1 MPIKMAH
8 WAPYKKTGRKQMK
21 FNVKYPMLVE
31 QAYSH
36 FLSIGLHPN
45 KDKLYK
51 MLVDE
56 GMINELG
63 NPTQRAIDKG
73 LVEVAS
79 NNPIERFK
87 AENPLVAHVPDEHF
101 KVQGNQ
107 VLMDCYAV
115 RVAATTILN
124 DPTAPQEQKE
134 NAQSLLDKVNSLDHN
149 EWH

>member
-1 MPIKMAH
+1 MN
-8 WAPYKKTGRKQMK
+8 
-21 FNVKYPMLVE
+21 FNIKYPPLVE

-36 FLSIGLHPN
+36 FLSIGLRPN

-56 GMINELG
+56 GMIDELG
-63 NPTQRAIDKG
+63 NPTQRAINEG
-73 LVEVAS
+73 LVEVAG

-87 AENPLVAHVPDEHF
+87 AENPLVAHI
-101 KVQGNQ
+101 
-107 VLMDCYAV
+107 
-115 RVAATTILN
+115 AATTILN

>member
-1 MPIKMAH
+1 MADLT
-8 WAPYKKTGRKQMK
+8 PLKRKDKQTMK
-21 FNVKYPMLVE
+21 FNIQYPPLVE
-31 QAYSH
+31 QAYSY

-56 GMINELG
+56 GMIDELG

-87 AENPLVAHVPDEHF
+87 AENPLMAHIPNEHF
-101 KVQGNQ
+101 KVQNNQ

-115 RVAATTILN
+115 RVASTTILN
-124 DPTAPQEQKE
+124 DPTATQEQKE

>member
-1 MPIKMAH
+1 MN
-8 WAPYKKTGRKQMK
+8 
-21 FNVKYPMLVE
+21 FNIEYPPLIE
-31 QAYSH
+31 QAYNH
-36 FLSIGLHPN
+36 LLSIGLHPN

-56 GMINELG
+56 GMIDELG

-79 NNPIERFK
+79 NNPIERLK
-87 AENPLVAHVPDEHF
+87 AENPLFAHIPDEHF
-101 KVQGNQ
+101 KVQNNQ

-115 RVAATTILN
+115 RVASTTILN
-124 DPTAPQEQKE
+124 DPTATQEQKE

>member
-1 MPIKMAH
+1 
-8 WAPYKKTGRKQMK
+8 MK

-31 QAYSH
+31 QAYNQ
-36 FLSIGLHPN
+36 LIAGGLKPR

-56 GMINELG
+56 GMIDELG
-63 NPTQRAIDKG
+63 NPTQRAINEG
-73 LVEVAS
+73 LVEVAG

-87 AENPLVAHVPDEHF
+87 AENPLFAHIPDEHF
-101 KVQGNQ
+101 KVQNNQ

-115 RVAATTILN
+115 KVTATTILN
-124 DPTAPQEQKE
+124 DPTATQEQKE
-134 NAQSLLDKVNSLDHN
+134 NAQSLLDKVNKLDHN

>member
-1 MPIKMAH
+1 MADLT
-8 WAPYKKTGRKQMK
+8 PLKRKDKQTMN
-21 FNVKYPMLVE
+21 FNIKYPPLIE

-36 FLSIGLHPN
+36 FLSIGLRPN

-56 GMINELG
+56 GMIDELG
-63 NPTQRAIDKG
+63 NPTQQAINEG

-87 AENPLVAHVPDEHF
+87 AENPLVAHIPDEPF
-101 KVQGNQ
+101 KVQNNQ

-115 RVAATTILN
+115 RVADTTILN
-124 DPTAPQEQKE
+124 DPTATQEQKE

>member
-1 MPIKMAH
+1 MADLT
-8 WAPYKKTGRKQMK
+8 PLKRKDKQTMN
-21 FNVKYPMLVE
+21 FNIKYPPLVE

-36 FLSIGLHPN
+36 FLSIGLRPN

-56 GMINELG
+56 GIIDELG
-63 NPTQRAIDKG
+63 NPTQQAINEG

-87 AENPLVAHVPDEHF
+87 AENPLVAHIPDEHF
-101 KVQGNQ
+101 KVQNNQ

-115 RVAATTILN
+115 RVASTTILN
-124 DPTAPQEQKE
+124 DPTTTQEQKD

>member
-1 MPIKMAH
+1 MGRLDTL
-8 WAPYKKTGRKQMK
+8 KKKGQTMN
-21 FNVKYPMLVE
+21 FNIKYPPLVE

-36 FLSIGLHPN
+36 FLSIGLRPN

-56 GMINELG
+56 GMIDELG

-87 AENPLVAHVPDEHF
+87 AENPLVAHIPDEHF
-101 KVQGNQ
+101 KVQNNQ

-115 RVAATTILN
+115 RVVATTILN
-124 DPTAPQEQKE
+124 DPTATQEQKE

>member
-8 WAPYKKTGRKQMK
+8 WTPYKKRGRKQIK

-56 GMINELG
+56 GMLDELG
-63 NPTQRAIDKG
+63 NPTQRASNEG
-73 LVEVAS
+73 LVEVAG

-87 AENPLVAHVPDEHF
+87 AETVFVAHIPAGHF
-101 KVQGNQ
+101 KVQHNH
-107 VLMDCYAV
+107 VLMD
-115 RVAATTILN
+115 
-124 DPTAPQEQKE
+124 
-134 NAQSLLDKVNSLDHN
+134 
-149 EWH
+149 W

>member
-1 MPIKMAH
+1 MADLT
-8 WAPYKKTGRKQMK
+8 PLKRKDKQTMN
-21 FNVKYPMLVE
+21 FNIKYPPLIE

-87 AENPLVAHVPDEHF
+87 AENPLVAHIPDEHF
-101 KVQGNQ
+101 KVQNNQ

-115 RVAATTILN
+115 RVVATTILN
-124 DPTAPQEQKE
+124 DPTATQEQKE

>member
-1 MPIKMAH
+1 MN
-8 WAPYKKTGRKQMK
+8 
-21 FNVKYPMLVE
+21 FNIKYPPLVE

-56 GMINELG
+56 GMIDELG

-87 AENPLVAHVPDEHF
+87 AENPLMAHIPNEHF
-101 KVQGNQ
+101 KVQNNQ

-115 RVAATTILN
+115 RVASTTILN
-124 DPTAPQEQKE
+124 DPTATQEQKE

>member
-1 MPIKMAH
+1 MN
-8 WAPYKKTGRKQMK
+8 
-21 FNVKYPMLVE
+21 FNIKYPPLVE

-36 FLSIGLHPN
+36 FLSIGLYPN

-56 GMINELG
+56 GMIDELG
-63 NPTQRAIDKG
+63 NPTQRAINEG
-73 LVEVAS
+73 LVEVAG

-87 AENPLVAHVPDEHF
+87 AENPLFAHIPDEHF
-101 KVQGNQ
+101 KVQNNQ

-115 RVAATTILN
+115 RVASTTILN
-124 DPTAPQEQKE
+124 DPSATQEQKE
-134 NAQSLLDKVNSLDHN
+134 NAQSLLDEVNKLDHN

>member
-1 MPIKMAH
+1 MN
-8 WAPYKKTGRKQMK
+8 
-21 FNVKYPMLVE
+21 FNIKYPPLVE

-56 GMINELG
+56 GMIDELG
-63 NPTQRAIDKG
+63 NPTQRAIDEG

-87 AENPLVAHVPDEHF
+87 AENPLFAHIPDEHF
-101 KVQGNQ
+101 KVQNNQ

-115 RVAATTILN
+115 RVASTTILN
-124 DPTAPQEQKE
+124 DPSATQEQKE

>member
-1 MPIKMAH
+1 MADLT
-8 WAPYKKTGRKQMK
+8 PLKRKDKQTMN
-21 FNVKYPMLVE
+21 FNIKYPPLVE

-36 FLSIGLHPN
+36 FLSIGLYPN

-56 GMINELG
+56 GMIDELG
-63 NPTQRAIDKG
+63 NPTQRAINEG
-73 LVEVAS
+73 LVEVAG

-87 AENPLVAHVPDEHF
+87 AENPLMAHIPNEHF
-101 KVQGNQ
+101 KVQNNQ

-115 RVAATTILN
+115 RVASTTILN
-124 DPTAPQEQKE
+124 DPSAPQEQKE
-134 NAQSLLDKVNSLDHN
+134 NAQSLLDKVNSLGHN

>member
-1 MPIKMAH
+1 MADLT
-8 WAPYKKTGRKQMK
+8 PLKRKDKQTMK
-21 FNVKYPMLVE
+21 FNIQYPPLVE
-31 QAYSH
+31 QAYSY

-56 GMINELG
+56 GMIDELG

-87 AENPLVAHVPDEHF
+87 AENPLMAHIPNEHF
-101 KVQGNQ
+101 KVQNNQ

-115 RVAATTILN
+115 RVASTTILN
-124 DPTAPQEQKE
+124 DPSATQEQKE
-134 NAQSLLDKVNSLDHN
+134 NAQSLLDEVNKLDHN

>member
-1 MPIKMAH
+1 MADLT
-8 WAPYKKTGRKQMK
+8 PLKRKDKQTMN
-21 FNVKYPMLVE
+21 FNIKYPPLIE

-56 GMINELG
+56 GMIDELG
-63 NPTQRAIDKG
+63 NPTQQAINEG

-87 AENPLVAHVPDEHF
+87 AENPFVAHIPDEHF
-101 KVQGNQ
+101 KVQNNK

-115 RVAATTILN
+115 RVASTTILN
-124 DPTAPQEQKE
+124 DPTATQEQKE

>member
-1 MPIKMAH
+1 MADLT
-8 WAPYKKTGRKQMK
+8 PLKRKDKQTMK
-21 FNVKYPMLVE
+21 FNIQYPPLVE
-31 QAYSH
+31 QAYSY
-36 FLSIGLHPN
+36 FLSIGFHPN

-56 GMINELG
+56 GMIDELG

-87 AENPLVAHVPDEHF
+87 AENPLFAHIPDEHF
-101 KVQGNQ
+101 KVQNNQ

-115 RVAATTILN
+115 RVASTTILN
-124 DPTAPQEQKE
+124 DPTATQEQKE

>member
-1 MPIKMAH
+1 MTPLK
-8 WAPYKKTGRKQMK
+8 RKDKQTMN
-21 FNVKYPMLVE
+21 FNIKYPPLVE

-36 FLSIGLHPN
+36 FLSIGLRPN

-56 GMINELG
+56 GMIDELG
-63 NPTQRAIDKG
+63 NPTQQAINEG

-87 AENPLVAHVPDEHF
+87 AENPLVAHIPNEHF
-101 KVQGNQ
+101 KVQNNQ

>member
-1 MPIKMAH
+1 MADLT
-8 WAPYKKTGRKQMK
+8 PLKRKDKQTMN
-21 FNVKYPMLVE
+21 FNIKYPPLVE

-36 FLSIGLHPN
+36 FRCIGLRPN
-45 KDKLYK
+45 EYKLYK
-51 MLVDE
+51 ALVDE
-56 GMINELG
+56 AKIDELGTPTQQAINE
-63 NPTQRAIDKG
+63 G
-73 LVEVAS
+73 LVEVAG

-87 AENPLVAHVPDEHF
+87 AENPLVAHIPDEHF
-101 KVQGNQ
+101 KVQNNQ

-124 DPTAPQEQKE
+124 DPTETQEQNE

>member
-1 MPIKMAH
+1 MADLT
-8 WAPYKKTGRKQMK
+8 PLKRKDKQTMK
-21 FNVKYPMLVE
+21 FNIQYPPLVE

-87 AENPLVAHVPDEHF
+87 AENPLFAHIPDEHF
-101 KVQGNQ
+101 KVQNNQ

-115 RVAATTILN
+115 RVASTTILN
-124 DPTAPQEQKE
+124 DPTATQEQKE

>member
-1 MPIKMAH
+1 
-8 WAPYKKTGRKQMK
+8 MK
-21 FNVKYPMLVE
+21 FNIKYPPLVE
-31 QAYSH
+31 QAYSY

-56 GMINELG
+56 GMIDELG
-63 NPTQRAIDKG
+63 NPTQQAINEG

-87 AENPLVAHVPDEHF
+87 AENPLVAHIPDEHF

-115 RVAATTILN
+115 KVTATTILN
-124 DPTAPQEQKE
+124 DPSATQEQKE

>member
-1 MPIKMAH
+1 
-8 WAPYKKTGRKQMK
+8 MK

-31 QAYSH
+31 QAYNQ
-36 FLSIGLHPN
+36 LIAGGLKPR

-56 GMINELG
+56 GMIDELG
-63 NPTQRAIDKG
+63 NPTQRAINEG
-73 LVEVAS
+73 LVEVAG

-87 AENPLVAHVPDEHF
+87 AENPLVAHIPDEHF
-101 KVQGNQ
+101 KVQDNQ

-115 RVAATTILN
+115 RVASTTILN
-124 DPTAPQEQKE
+124 DPTATQEQKE

>member
-1 MPIKMAH
+1 MNFSI
-8 WAPYKKTGRKQMK
+8 
-21 FNVKYPMLVE
+21 KYPPLVE

-87 AENPLVAHVPDEHF
+87 AENPLVAHIPDEHF

-115 RVAATTILN
+115 RVIATTILN
-124 DPTAPQEQKE
+124 DP
-134 NAQSLLDKVNSLDHN
+134 
-149 EWH
+149 

>member
-1 MPIKMAH
+1 MADLT
-8 WAPYKKTGRKQMK
+8 PLKRKDKQTMK
-21 FNVKYPMLVE
+21 FNIQYPPLVE
-31 QAYSH
+31 QAYSY

-56 GMINELG
+56 GMIDELG

-87 AENPLVAHVPDEHF
+87 AENPLFAHIPDEHF
-101 KVQGNQ
+101 KVQNNQ

-115 RVAATTILN
+115 RVASTTILN
-124 DPTAPQEQKE
+124 DPTATQEQKE